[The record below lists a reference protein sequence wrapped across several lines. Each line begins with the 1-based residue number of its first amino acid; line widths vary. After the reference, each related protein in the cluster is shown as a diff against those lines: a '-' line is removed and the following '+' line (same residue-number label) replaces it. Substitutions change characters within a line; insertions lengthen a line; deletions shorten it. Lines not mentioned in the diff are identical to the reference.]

1 MRFVGTSKIGRLS
14 AKKGRIY
21 AQIRL
26 PPPLADMIGDIADV
40 FETERDGKRAF
51 LLVTS
56 HYVLDNNMVLQPGEK
71 VVKPDDEKDNDRR
84 LKALESQIS
93 ELRFLLLLNE
103 STSFNKNRKED
114 VLNGLGRIR
123 TGDLRHVKTEDFELF
138 VVFSSGDT
146 TMRKASVPL

>member
-51 LLVTS
+51 LLVTNQ
-56 HYVLDNNMVLQPGEK
+56 HVLDNNMVLQPGEK

-123 TGDLRHVKTEDFELF
+123 TGDLRHVKAT
-138 VVFSSGDT
+138 S
-146 TMRKASVPL
+146 

>member
-71 VVKPDDEKDNDRR
+71 VVKPDDEKDNDQRFE
-84 LKALESQIS
+84 ALESQIC
-93 ELRFLLLLNE
+93 ELISLLFSKEGDGLRKNLNA
-103 STSFNKNRKED
+103 
-114 VLNGLGRIR
+114 NGLGRIR
-123 TGDLRHVKTEDFELF
+123 IGDLRHVKAM
-138 VVFSSGDT
+138 S
-146 TMRKASVPL
+146 

>member
-123 TGDLRHVKTEDFELF
+123 TGDLRHVKAT
-138 VVFSSGDT
+138 S
-146 TMRKASVPL
+146 